1 MMNFQSALDAVS
13 GDMEEAAR
21 VDGAS
26 RVQTLIHIIIP
37 CIKDTI
43 ATNTMLN
50 TLSTLGVFGMIWAMT
65 GGGPGNKT
73 TTLPIFMYNAGMKN
87 FQLGQGTAVGMLILL
102 VGAICSILYT
112 GIFRTKN

>member
-1 MMNFQSALDAVS
+1 
-13 GDMEEAAR
+13 
-21 VDGAS
+21 
-26 RVQTLIHIIIP
+26 
-37 CIKDTI
+37 
-43 ATNTMLN
+43 
-50 TLSTLGVFGMIWAMT
+50 MT

>member
-1 MMNFQSALDAVS
+1 
-13 GDMEEAAR
+13 
-21 VDGAS
+21 
-26 RVQTLIHIIIP
+26 
-37 CIKDTI
+37 
-43 ATNTMLN
+43 
-50 TLSTLGVFGMIWAMT
+50 MIWAMT